1 MTHTIRQHHLYIRLN
16 GAETD
21 GLALQNRLPAWCR
34 NWLFPAI
41 ESALDRC
48 VPAAEHWSLERLEI
62 DVGDIALDRL
72 EQDLPGLVEQA
83 LEKSLRTLK
92 PAREYAAATPGGLT
106 QKSTPQRIDEAWIYF
121 LKTGTLPWGL
131 HLPEGCDL
139 ERTLLKGWQEA
150 PSGHDA
156 GVILAALAS
165 PSARQRLVRQFSEA
179 FLTTLLKRIAPDLEK
194 IMAGIFQQLESFDLP
209 AEAIKPLTAQ
219 LWEAAFSRIA
229 TAGHYTDAQIVRTAW
244 RRLPVATAQRNRLAT
259 LLERRWPGV
268 TSDAGDA
275 GKQQPS
281 EQHFPAPGITA
292 DSTIGSTDGIISE
305 DARTNQH
312 PEASEGIYIENA
324 GLVLLHPFLPRFFQ
338 ALGIASEED
347 VIIQPER
354 ALCLLHFL
362 ATGQGIAPEYELVL
376 PKILC
381 NIPLTAPVESG
392 IGLTD
397 PETEEATALLE
408 AVIRHWDV
416 LKNTGI
422 DGLRGT
428 FLLRAGKITLRD
440 DGDWRL
446 QVESK
451 AYDILMDQLPWGI
464 SMIKLPWM
472 QRMLWVEWSY

>member
-1 MTHTIRQHHLYIRLN
+1 MTHTIRQHHLHIRIN
-16 GAETD
+16 GTETD

-83 LEKSLRTLK
+83 LEKSLRMLK
-92 PAREYAAATPGGLT
+92 PARDYATATSGGIT
-106 QKSTPQRIDEAWIYF
+106 QKSTPQRIDEAWVYF

-131 HLPEGCDL
+131 HLPEGCGL
-139 ERTLLKGWQEA
+139 EQTLLNIWRETPTSHHSCA
-150 PSGHDA
+150 
-156 GVILAALAS
+156 VLAALAL

-179 FLTTLLKRIAPDLEK
+179 FLTTMLKRIAPDLEK
-194 IMAGIFQQLESFDLP
+194 IMAGIFQQLESFELP

-219 LWEAAFSRIA
+219 LWEAAFAQIA

-244 RRLPVATAQRNRLAT
+244 RTLPVATAQRSRLTT
-259 LLERRWPGV
+259 LLERHWPGV
-268 TSDAGDA
+268 TSDAG
-275 GKQQPS
+275 KQPS
-281 EQHFPAPGITA
+281 EQYFPAPEITA
-292 DSTIGSTDGIISE
+292 DSTIGSTIGSTESIISE
-305 DARTNQH
+305 DARSNQH
-312 PEASEGIYIENA
+312 PETAEGIYIENA

-362 ATGQGIAPEYELVL
+362 ATGQRIAPEHELVL

-381 NIPLTAPVESG
+381 NIPLTTPVESG

-397 PETEEATALLE
+397 PETEEATALLD
-408 AVIRHWDV
+408 AVIRHWDA

-451 AYDILMDQLPWGI
+451 AYDILLDQLPWGI

-472 QRMLWVEWSY
+472 QRMLWVEWS